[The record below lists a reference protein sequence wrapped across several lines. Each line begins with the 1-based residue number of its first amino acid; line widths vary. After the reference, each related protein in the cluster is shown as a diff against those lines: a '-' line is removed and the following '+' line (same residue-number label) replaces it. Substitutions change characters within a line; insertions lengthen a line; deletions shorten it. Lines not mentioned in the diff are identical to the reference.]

1 MRRLRRP
8 ECSVADT
15 YSACLDGIAD
25 QNFRDRLH
33 ASCADIQ
40 SAEISYIEKGESAE
54 LFTIPAS
61 NGPDNTVV
69 LGEINQKE
77 LKKLY
82 NDYMVPRKKPGRIF
96 YDQILVLANGKCPLC
111 SIGHAS
117 TLDHYLPKSKFPI
130 FSVIPLNLVP
140 ACKDCNHGKNNAAVT
155 QAENQVL
162 HPYFDDDKFYSEKW
176 IYAKVDK
183 TNPPSISFYPKPPT
197 HWDTISK
204 KRAKAHF
211 SDFNL
216 ARKYSIE
223 ASDELTSLIHQLR
236 ENMGDFN
243 KSHIARYLAS
253 VADSVSFVNHWKAVM
268 YTAIA
273 NDDWFC
279 SRSY

>member
-1 MRRLRRP
+1 MKKLRKP

-15 YSACLDGIAD
+15 YFACLKGIAD

-33 ASCADIQ
+33 ACCAGIQ
-40 SAEISYIEKGESAE
+40 SAEASYIEKGESAE

-61 NGPDNTVV
+61 KGPGNKVV
-69 LGEINQKE
+69 LGEVKQKE

-82 NDYMVPRKKPGRIF
+82 SNYLVPRKKPGRIF
-96 YDQILVLANGKCPLC
+96 YDQILVLADDKCPLC
-111 SIGHAS
+111 NIGQAS

-140 ACKDCNHGKNNAAVT
+140 ACRDCNHGKNNAAVT
-155 QAENQVL
+155 RAEDQVL
-162 HPYFDDDKFYSEKW
+162 HPYFDDGKFYSEKW
-176 IYAKVDK
+176 IYAEVDK
-183 TNPPSISFYPKPPT
+183 TEPPLISFYPKPPT
-197 HWDTISK
+197 NWDTISK
-204 KRAKAHF
+204 KRVKAHF

-236 ENMGDFN
+236 KNMGDFN
-243 KSHIARYLAS
+243 KSHIAKYLLS
-253 VADSVSFVNHWKAVM
+253 VAESIPLINHWKAVM